1 MPPHK
6 TIHSAETAAAALP
19 PLLVEA
25 ERVAASVV
33 QGVHGRKKTG
43 QGDTFWQFRP
53 YQHGESTRRI
63 DWRQSAKTQHHFVR
77 EHEWEIAQTV
87 WLWRDPSASM
97 HYSNARRLPTKIHR
111 SEVLTLALASLLIR
125 AGEQIAVLGEA
136 MPPGSTR
143 ATLHRIARLF
153 EATQTAD
160 NSQISLPAH
169 EHLPRHA
176 ELVLIGDF
184 LSPLSEMEEA
194 LKHYSRRHVRG
205 HLVQV
210 LDPAEESLPFE
221 GRVRFD
227 GLEKEGSIYFGN
239 VGAIREA
246 YRDRLASRR
255 QALSALAHSLGW
267 SFHCHTTD
275 QSATNALLALYQ
287 AITQGYT

>member
-1 MPPHK
+1 MPRTK
-6 TIHSAETAAAALP
+6 SIHSAETAAAALP

-25 ERVAASVV
+25 ERVAASVA

-53 YQHGESTRRI
+53 YQQGESTRRI

-97 HYSNARRLPTKIHR
+97 HYSSNRKLATKIHR
-111 SEVLTLALASLLIR
+111 SEVLTLALSSLLIR
-125 AGEQIAVLGEA
+125 AGEQIALLGEA
-136 MPPGSTR
+136 MPPSSTR
-143 ATLHRIARLF
+143 ATLHRMARLF
-153 EATQTAD
+153 EDKPTD
-160 NSQISLPAH
+160 DSLISLPSH

-184 LSPLSEMEEA
+184 LSPLNDMEEA
-194 LKHYSRRHVRG
+194 LKRYSRRHVRG

-246 YRDRLASRR
+246 YRDRLSSRR
-255 QALSALAHSLGW
+255 LALSALAHSLGW

-275 QSATNALLALYQ
+275 QSATSALLALYQ
-287 AITQGYT
+287 AITQGKS

>member
-1 MPPHK
+1 MPTTK
-6 TIHSAETAAAALP
+6 TIHSAETAAAPLP

-25 ERVAASVV
+25 ERVAASVA
-33 QGVHGRKKTG
+33 QGVHGRNKTG

-97 HYSNARRLPTKIHR
+97 HYSSARKLATKIHR

-125 AGEQIAVLGEA
+125 AGEQIALLGEA
-136 MPPGSTR
+136 MPPSSSR
-143 ATLHRIARLF
+143 ATLHRMARLF
-153 EATQTAD
+153 DANPSD
-160 NSQISLPAH
+160 DSLISLPSH

-184 LSPLSEMEEA
+184 LSPLSDMEEA
-194 LKHYSRRHVRG
+194 LKRYSRRHVRG

-227 GLEKEGSIYFGN
+227 GLEKEGSVYFGN
-239 VGAIREA
+239 VGAVREA
-246 YRDRLASRR
+246 YRDRLSSRR
-255 QALSALAHSLGW
+255 LALSALAHSLGW

-275 QSATNALLALYQ
+275 QSATSALLALYQ
-287 AITQGYT
+287 AITQGKS